1 MQHRKSCFRV
11 YDMAVTAT
19 EAQFVC
25 EDDGR
30 VWFRKGHLA
39 KLNDM
44 SKTDTVNG
52 ILDG

>member
-1 MQHRKSCFRV
+1 MEVS
-11 YDMAVTAT
+11 AS

-30 VWFRKGHLA
+30 AWFGKGYLA

-44 SKTDTVNG
+44 SKTDTVYG